1 VGETSSAAEALL
13 PLAQEASVKVQSRPH
28 GHLYP
33 LFLMVL
39 ALTWTCDAHTSYR
52 ATAFLFDT
60 LIRWLFPISPC
71 AETIRLWLLRLGL
84 FLLERPVPQRA
95 DWALLLDHTIQ
106 LGPHKCLL
114 IVGVRLTNLET
125 RHDFGLTHHDVE
137 VLGLKVLTSST
148 GEIVEHHLQQV
159 CERIGT
165 PVQLVSDHGS
175 DVLKGIR
182 LFKEAHPTVVETYDV
197 THGLA
202 CLLKGQLHDEP
213 RWQAF
218 VQACQSSR
226 QQLQQTAGS
235 FLSPPAWRTKGR
247 YLNLDTHLRWAGD
260 LLEVLRSS
268 PTTTL
273 AAQLGKSEAE
283 ASAWLEEKLG
293 WLRGFAA
300 DVTSWTYLQEVV
312 KRTEEQLKEYGLN
325 RGSESRLR
333 VVLLPLGIP
342 DDRGKVFRAEV
353 LAFVHRQGSQVPSG
367 RTYVGSTDV
376 LESLFGKYKR
386 KVEEA
391 PFREIGAS
399 ILALP
404 VLVTELTEELVKE
417 AMETVRGM
425 DVQKWLEQELGSS
438 PQKKKRAVLAAIQ
451 GEQVADTED
460 TEAA

>member
-1 VGETSSAAEALL
+1 
-13 PLAQEASVKVQSRPH
+13 
-28 GHLYP
+28 
-33 LFLMVL
+33 ML
-39 ALTWTCDAHTSYR
+39 ALTWACDAHTSYR
-52 ATAFLFDT
+52 ATSFLFDT
-60 LIRWLFPISPC
+60 LVRWLFPIGPC
-71 AETIRLWLLRLGL
+71 AETVRLWLLRLGL
-84 FLLERPVPQRA
+84 FLLERPVPKRS

-114 IVGVRLTNLET
+114 IVGVRLTDLEA
-125 RHDFGLTHHDVE
+125 RRDFRLAHHDVD

-148 GEIVEHHLQQV
+148 GEVVEHHLQQV
-159 CERIGT
+159 CERVGT
-165 PVQLVSDHGS
+165 PTQIVSDHGS
-175 DVLKGIR
+175 AILKGIR
-182 LFKEAHPTVVETYDV
+182 LFKEEHPEVVETYDV

-202 CLLKGQLHDEP
+202 CLLKGQLQNDP

-235 FLSPPAWRTKGR
+235 FLSPPAWRTKSR

-260 LLEVLRSS
+260 LLEVLRSPR
-268 PTTTL
+268 PTSL
-273 AAQLGKSEAE
+273 ATQLGKGEQD

-300 DVTSWTYLQEVV
+300 EVTSWTYLQEVV
-312 KRTEEQLKEYGLN
+312 KRAEEQIKEHGLN

-333 VVLLPLGIP
+333 VVLLPLRVP
-342 DDRGKVFRAEV
+342 DERGWVFRADV
-353 LAFVHRQGSQVPSG
+353 LAFVRQQGNQVPRG

-386 KVEEA
+386 RVEEA

-404 VLVTELTEELVKE
+404 VLATELTEELVKE
-417 AMETVRGM
+417 ALETVRAT
-425 DVQKWLEQELGSS
+425 DVKEWLEQELGSS
-438 PQKKKRAVLAAIQ
+438 PQKKKRAVLAPAQ
-451 GEQVADTED
+451 GELPIDSED